1 MKNGEPSFT
10 ALAAAAARA
19 AHLIVDDEPHIF
31 RDTLAERL
39 LGDRADELIAYH
51 RNRGDHVV
59 LVGARIG
66 TTSRS
71 RFTED
76 RLHASGLRCYVILGA
91 GLDTYAYR
99 APDTGI
105 RVFEVDHPAT
115 QNWKRERLATAGIAV
130 PDNVVY
136 IPLDFERGT
145 LDLAFVREA
154 AEGGKAGDGG
164 KAGEGGKAGDNGK
177 VGDGGGKAF
186 VSWLG
191 VTMYLTREAIEA
203 TLSELGRL
211 PAGSEIVLDHIVPD
225 EWRNADGRLYGEL
238 AAPVSAERGE
248 PWLSEVSPPE
258 MAELLDRFG
267 FETIGHVRQLDAVDW
282 PRTDALRPTELTV
295 VTHARR
301 RAT

>member
-39 LGDRADELIAYH
+39 LGDRADEFIAYH

-76 RLHASGLRCYVILGA
+76 RLRASGLRCYVILGA

-154 AEGGKAGDGG
+154 AEGGKA
-164 KAGEGGKAGDNGK
+164 AE
-177 VGDGGGKAF
+177 GGGKAF